1 MSPSRFGRLGRL
13 LCLGGA
19 ALGALGLIGW
29 FTGASALTTIVPGQP
44 PMMANTAVGLL
55 AIGLAGALRQPKDA
69 GRVRRAVSLLLAFV
83 VLALSIGTL
92 AEYALATDLGID
104 QLRLLIDLADPSE
117 EQKAK
122 WLAQIAAWHLHLQ
135 KNEEKF
141 KAALDEIIRDYPQT
155 AQAFAAQRRLYL
167 LEMGM
172 AQK

>member
-13 LCLGGA
+13 SCLGGA

-55 AIGLAGALRQPKDA
+55 AIGVAGALRQPKDA

-104 QLRLLIDLADPSE
+104 QLLFLNQPGPYPGRPSP
-117 EQKAK
+117 
-122 WLAQIAAWHLHLQ
+122 L
-135 KNEEKF
+135 
-141 KAALDEIIRDYPQT
+141 T
-155 AQAFAAQRRLYL
+155 ASSWPSCGVVLRQAGRPTSSPP
-167 LEMGM
+167 
-172 AQK
+172 